1 VAILLSVF
9 FTTYGLGQI
18 DANFK
23 PSQSESDELERMIEE
38 IVANGFS
45 NSDVAKHYDITQSS
59 INSFFHF
66 KGSDFVPQG
75 VRVSKCELLGESRVF
90 ASVTVA
96 VEEVLS
102 RVESDVLD
110 VLRFL
115 KGNVEISVM
124 FSVSAEKHIG
134 QVTLESVRIGS
145 IAIPSSILVALIRSY
160 TRSDEV
166 PNGFDLESRLSLPY
180 GIERIQV
187 DKGVVSVVQ

>member
-1 VAILLSVF
+1 MAILLSVF
-9 FTTYGLGQI
+9 LTTYGLGQV
-18 DANFK
+18 DANFQ

-38 IVANGFS
+38 IVSNAFS
-45 NSDVAKHYDITQSS
+45 NSDVAKYYDVTQSS

-66 KGSDFVPQG
+66 KGSDLVPQG
-75 VRVSKCELLGESRVF
+75 VRFSKCELLGEGRVF
-90 ASVTVA
+90 ASVTVR

-102 RVESDVLD
+102 RVESDMLD

-124 FSVSAEKHIG
+124 FSVSAEKRIG

-145 IAIPSSILVALIRSY
+145 IAIPSSILVTLIRSY
-160 TRSDEV
+160 TRSDEI
-166 PNGFDLESRLSLPY
+166 PNGFDLESRFSLPY